1 MRLPRGLSKL
11 FTGNEALNQPVIII
25 VTDISFFI
33 FVLIFFSGGGR
44 WSHDFSENRHSQVDF
59 SMCEPKLLK
68 CRN

>member
-33 FVLIFFSGGGR
+33 FVLIFFLEEVGGVMT
-44 WSHDFSENRHSQVDF
+44 S
-59 SMCEPKLLK
+59 LK
-68 CRN
+68 IGTRRLISVCVNPSC